1 MNEFIKNGNKVFTRP
16 NGSDYT
22 LELGSTYVL
31 KYDSWGGYGYLEV
44 SNKIK
49 LPENYFCSNTD
60 KKFISKVLNYFKT
73 NKKST
78 TGVMLT
84 GLKGSGKTVT
94 SKKIAIDSKLPIIIV
109 DTQFPAKRL
118 QDFFDKFTQEVVV
131 VFDEVEKNK
140 DRWNSEDLLNFLDGI
155 SNTCRKIVIFTCN
168 SDEKLCDFIKDRCS
182 RVRYWKQF
190 NELPEADIYELC
202 LRELKDENKA
212 SSLTSFITQN
222 FKTISFDNVLSFVE
236 ELKMDENCSYEE
248 LLNDLNIH
256 KK

>member
-16 NGSDYT
+16 SGSDYT
-22 LELGSTYVL
+22 LESGATYVL
-31 KYDSWGGYGYLEV
+31 KYDAWGGYGYLEV

-60 KKFISKVLNYFKT
+60 KKFISKVLNYFNLK
-73 NKKST
+73 NKST
-78 TGVMLT
+78 VGVMLT
-84 GLKGSGKTVT
+84 GLKGSGKTIT
-94 SKKIAIDSKLPIIIV
+94 SKKIALDSKLPIIIV
-109 DTQFPAKRL
+109 DTQFPANRL
-118 QDFFDKFTQEVVV
+118 QDFFDKFKQEVVV
-131 VFDEVEKNK
+131 IFDEIEKNK
-140 DRWNSEDLLNFLDGI
+140 DRWDSEKLLNFLDGI
-155 SNTCRKIVIFTCN
+155 SSTCRKIVIFTCN
-168 SDEKLCDFIKDRCS
+168 NDEKLCDFIKDRCS

-202 LRELKDENKA
+202 LREMEDENKA

-248 LLNDLNIH
+248 LLNDLNVH

>member
-16 NGSDYT
+16 SGSDYT
-22 LELGSTYVL
+22 LESGATYVL

-49 LPENYFCSNTD
+49 LPGNYFCSNTD
-60 KKFISKVLNYFKT
+60 KKFISRVLNCFNLK
-73 NKKST
+73 NKST
-78 TGVMLT
+78 VGVMLT
-84 GLKGSGKTVT
+84 GLKGSGKTIM
-94 SKKIAIDSKLPIIIV
+94 SKRIALDSKLPIIVV
-109 DTQFPAKRL
+109 DTKFPANRL
-118 QDFFDKFTQEVVV
+118 EDFFDKFKQEVVII
-131 VFDEVEKNK
+131 FDEIEKNK
-140 DRWNSEDLLNFLDGI
+140 ERWDSEKLLNFLDGI
-155 SNTCRKIVIFTCN
+155 SSTCRKIVIFTCN
-168 SDEKLCDFIKDRCS
+168 NDEKLCDFIKDRCS

-202 LRELKDENKA
+202 LREMEDENKA